1 MYTLII
7 NAYIFS
13 IPCKNIH
20 CYIDGYIFVNCE
32 TFSFAVL
39 SRSEEDGIGIEE
51 LDAIQTDLETLLAA
65 AGLRLK
71 QLENEKQIL
80 VNWADKKDIKGFK
93 SNKVWINITIPLN

>member
-20 CYIDGYIFVNCE
+20 CYIDGYIFV
-32 TFSFAVL
+32 FSFAVL